1 MQCTYL
7 GMNAMIDNEKRWKFV
22 LFFCETGMWQ
32 HANEN
37 RLTYRVQIHPAVD
50 IWILW
55 NQLWII
61 MNHRPPYWTIG
72 DWTIG
77 IYGKKSWWFFNKNL
91 LFVDAHIPD
100 LVVPSAAKVPAGWE
114 TPGCCGV
121 SPSVEP
127 REAVPAGNPRHI
139 MRKFLHEIHG
149 TFDGNIY
156 HLVMTNIAMENPQ
169 NKWMFLWE
177 NHL

>member
-1 MQCTYL
+1 MVC
-7 GMNAMIDNEKRWKFV
+7 FV
-22 LFFCETGMWQ
+22 FCETGVWQ

-91 LFVDAHIPD
+91 FFVDAHIPD
-100 LVVPSAAKVPAGWE
+100 FLVIPSATKVPAGWE

-121 SPSVEP
+121 SPSAEP
-127 REAVPAGNPRHI
+127 REAVPAGNPHGKSPPNGFFSRHI
-139 MRKFLHEIHG
+139 MGKFLHEIHL
-149 TFDGNIY
+149 TYMEIY
-156 HLVMTNIAMENPQ
+156 TIWLLNIAMENP
-169 NKWMFLWE
+169 L
-177 NHL
+177 